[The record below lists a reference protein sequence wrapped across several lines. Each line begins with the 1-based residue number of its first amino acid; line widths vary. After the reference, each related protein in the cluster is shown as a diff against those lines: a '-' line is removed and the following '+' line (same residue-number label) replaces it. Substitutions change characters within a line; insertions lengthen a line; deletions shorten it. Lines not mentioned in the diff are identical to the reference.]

1 VLYPLSYGRFG
12 VIFSRQVLAMRTSE
26 RHHLKDNE
34 LALALGH
41 AGDFATR
48 HKRTMTMT
56 IVSLVLVVVATGAFF
71 AWRNNV
77 EAKSREA
84 LAKAMVINEARV
96 VPPAPSPEGIAPK
109 PAAGTYPTEKAKLEA
124 ALPQFMAAADAY
136 PSSDAG
142 RTARFH
148 AASVLVA
155 LGRYDEA
162 IKQYDQLMSAGGLLG
177 QSARLGKADAQLRAG
192 QHDAAIASFKELSEK
207 ADITLPKGALLLELA
222 RAYKVAG
229 KTDDAKKT
237 LNLIVEQH
245 ADSPAAAAAKQ
256 ELEKIAG

>member
-1 VLYPLSYGRFG
+1 
-12 VIFSRQVLAMRTSE
+12 MRTSE

-34 LALALGH
+34 LAIALGH
-41 AGDFATR
+41 ARDFGTR
-48 HKRTMTMT
+48 HKRTAMMTT
-56 IVSLVLVVVATGAFF
+56 IAVVLVAVAAVAFF
-71 AWRNNV
+71 AWRNSV

-84 LAKAMVINEARV
+84 LARAMVVYEARV
-96 VPPAPSPEGIAPK
+96 VPPAPSPEGVTPAPTT
-109 PAAGTYPTEKAKLEA
+109 GTYPTEKAKLEA
-124 ALPQFMAAADAY
+124 ALPKFMEAADAHA
-136 PSSDAG
+136 SSDAG
-142 RTARFH
+142 RMARFH
-148 AASVLVA
+148 AAGVLVT

-162 IKQYDQLMSAGGLLG
+162 ITQYDQLMSASGLLS

-207 ADITLPKGALLLELA
+207 TDSTMPKDALLLELA

-229 KTDDAKKT
+229 KTEDAKKT
-237 LNLIVEQH
+237 LNQIVEQH

>member
-1 VLYPLSYGRFG
+1 
-12 VIFSRQVLAMRTSE
+12 MRTSE

-34 LALALGH
+34 LAIALGH

-48 HKRTMTMT
+48 NKRTVTMT
-56 IVSLVLVVVATGAFF
+56 IGSLVLIAVAAIAFF

-84 LAKAMVINEARV
+84 LAQAMVVYEARV
-96 VPPAPSPEGIAPK
+96 VPPTPSPEGVASA

-124 ALPQFMAAADAY
+124 ALPKFMAAADAH

-142 RTARFH
+142 RMARFH
-148 AASVLVA
+148 AAGVLVA
-155 LGRYDEA
+155 LARYDEA
-162 IKQYDQLMSAGGLLG
+162 QKQYDQLTSVGGLLG

-192 QHDAAIASFKELSEK
+192 QHDAAIASFKELSERT
-207 ADITLPKGALLLELA
+207 DSTMPKEALLLELA
-222 RAYKVAG
+222 RAYKAAG
-229 KTDDAKKT
+229 KTEDAKKT
-237 LNLIVEQH
+237 LTQIIEQH

-256 ELEKIAG
+256 ELEKIPG